1 MQNGEEA
8 REERAYQSQENNG
21 KEQEIEEM
29 ETWMLLISST
39 TTINVSLALEFQKLD
54 LGLNNELW

>member
-1 MQNGEEA
+1 MQNREEA

-54 LGLNNELW
+54 LGLK